1 MVRGPDAAGCILPS
15 IPRPIHL
22 GGFVPDTRV
31 LLLGNATSDSLAP
44 TLGKEGR
51 SLTRTSDA
59 EQAVALAPDHDVIV
73 VDTVAAPRTAADVCR
88 EIRANP
94 KLAELPVLAIAA
106 ADDVEER
113 IRLLEA
119 GADDVVARPVD
130 DRELDA
136 RVEALELRYR
146 RSKELGAGSVLVA
159 ATRRPGRRLV
169 SVFSPKGGVGTTTV
183 AVNLALVLAARQPDQ
198 VGLLDLGGG
207 IGDVATH
214 LDLHPRVTLADLL
227 RDPAAMDE
235 GAAFESYLTRHSS
248 GLRILAAPA
257 APAPVVSP
265 DVANRIVETA
275 LGTLA
280 TVVVDTGSRLEP
292 GTEAILNQ
300 SDDVLVVVTPEFA
313 ALKGVRVILDHLA
326 SLGLAVPD
334 PKVVLNDIF
343 AHELLTP
350 SDIDEALGR
359 RAAVRIPYDL
369 LLYQRAANE
378 GRPLYATAPRSV
390 PGQRFELL
398 GRVLLGEDVPHEPST
413 DGRPRRRLGIF
424 GRA

>member
-1 MVRGPDAAGCILPS
+1 MGLIVAPTRRVVSSAS
-15 IPRPIHL
+15 SQSTHR

-31 LLLGNATSDSLAP
+31 LLLGDATSNGLAP
-44 TLGKEGR
+44 TLGKTGR
-51 SLTRTSDA
+51 SLTRTADP

-73 VDTVAAPRTAADVCR
+73 IDRVAPPRNAADVCR
-88 EIRANP
+88 DIRANP

-106 ADDVEER
+106 GDDVEER

-119 GADDVVARPVD
+119 GADDVIARPVD

-146 RSKELGAGSVLVA
+146 RSKELGGSVLVA
-159 ATRRPGRRLV
+159 TTRRPGRRLI
-169 SVFSPKGGVGTTTV
+169 SVFSPKGGAGTTTV

-207 IGDVATH
+207 LGDVATH
-214 LDLHPRVTLADLL
+214 LDLHPRVTVADLL
-227 RDPAAMDE
+227 RDPTAAED
-235 GAAFESYLTRHSS
+235 AASFETYLTRHAS
-248 GLRILAAPA
+248 GLRVLAAPA
-257 APAPVVSP
+257 APVAVVSP
-265 DVANRIVETA
+265 ELANRLVETA
-275 LGTLA
+275 LGVLA
-280 TVVVDTGSRLEP
+280 TVVVDAGSRLEP
-292 GTEAILNQ
+292 GVEAILGQ
-300 SDDVLVVVTPEFA
+300 SDDVLLVVTPEFA
-313 ALKGVRVILDHLA
+313 ALKGVRVTLDHLA
-326 SLGLAVPD
+326 ALGPTVPE

-350 SDIDEALGR
+350 GDIDEALGR
-359 RAAVRIPYDL
+359 RAAVRIPYDM

-378 GRPLYATAPRSV
+378 GRPLYGSAPRSV

-398 GRVLLGEDVPHEPST
+398 GRVLLGEDVPHEPSS